1 MFLRTLLDRYI
12 FAELLSPFSVSL
24 GALCFVFVT
33 RELLRLVELLV
44 SKGIGLGSVIN
55 VFLHLLPSFLVL
67 TLPIAAII
75 ASITAFGRLS
85 YDQELVAMRASG
97 LSLLRLAQPVVLFS
111 LLVFGMTLGLAQWG
125 EPWSNF
131 NLKKV
136 ALSLLRDELVFALDR
151 GVFNEPLPK
160 MAVYVPAGA
169 EDRPA
174 DGIFVSDERNGE
186 DPRIIVARRYS
197 ILTDPVTHQLAL
209 RLFDGVVHSRP
220 HDPAQYHQVSF
231 AQYDI
236 RLNFNQANF
245 APDERPSYQ
254 ELIRA
259 LAASGWKDPLA
270 LRRLVEYHKDLA
282 FPTATLVLCLLGVPA
297 GIVSKR
303 SGRIG
308 GFVVGVVIIVVYY
321 MLNMLCEFLVTTL
334 VIPPVA
340 GAWLPNAI
348 FAAITVV
355 SFYRVSR
362 R

>member
-1 MFLRTLLDRYI
+1 MLLRTLLDRYI

-85 YDQELVAMRASG
+85 YDAELIAMRASG
-97 LSLLRLAQPVVLFS
+97 LSLLRLAQPVLLFAILVS
-111 LLVFGMTLGLAQWG
+111 LLTLALAQWG
-125 EPWSNF
+125 QPWSNF

-136 ALSLLRDELVFALDR
+136 ALSLLRDQLIFALDR
-151 GVFNEPLPK
+151 GVFNEPVPK
-160 MAVYVPAGA
+160 MMVYVPAPVGTQPA
-169 EDRPA
+169 E
-174 DGIFVSDERNGE
+174 GIFVSDERNAD
-186 DPRIIVARRYS
+186 DPRIVVARGYS
-197 ILTDPVTHQLAL
+197 VLSDPSSQQLAL
-209 RLFDGVVHSRP
+209 RLHEGVVHSRP
-220 HDPAQYHQVSF
+220 QDPDQYQQVSF

-236 RLNFNQANF
+236 RFNMNQA
-245 APDERPSYQ
+245 AYTADEVPSYA
-254 ELIRA
+254 ELIRT
-259 LAASGWKDPLA
+259 LDASGWKDPTA
-270 LRRLVEYHKDLA
+270 LRRLLEHYKDLA

-303 SGRIG
+303 SGRVG
-308 GFVVGVVIIVVYY
+308 GFVVGVVIVVVYY

-334 VIPPVA
+334 VITPWV
-340 GAWLPNAI
+340 GAWLPNTL
-348 FAAITVV
+348 FAAVTVV
-355 SFYRVSR
+355 AFYRVSR